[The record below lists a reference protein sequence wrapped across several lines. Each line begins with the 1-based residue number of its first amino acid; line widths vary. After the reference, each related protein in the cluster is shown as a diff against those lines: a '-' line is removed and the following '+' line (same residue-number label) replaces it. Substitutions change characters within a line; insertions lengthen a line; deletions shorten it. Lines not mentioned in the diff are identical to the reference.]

1 MSLSCEKIDN
11 HCLTISFADEFDVSL
26 SLEVIQRLD
35 DESFNKLRE
44 YVDIEYLRRKMK
56 NK

>member
-1 MSLSCEKIDN
+1 MSLSCEKIND
-11 HCLTISFADEFDVSL
+11 HCLTMSYDDEFKVSL
-26 SLEVIQRLD
+26 SLNVIQRLD

-44 YVDIEYLRRKMK
+44 YVNIEYLRRNMK